1 MTLEHHLNTDPAI
14 NPDKVRMDELR
25 ANIRTRHEDMKLL
38 IAFAIGKKTL
48 PAHYVNAPRYWQRT
62 HEDDKR
68 LMKSL
73 HQLRAQIHA
82 WEEEL
87 SLLQGEQE

>member
-1 MTLEHHLNTDPAI
+1 MTLENHMHIDPAI
-14 NPDKVRMDELR
+14 NPIRARMDELR

-48 PAHYVNAPRYWQRT
+48 PGHYVNAPRHWQRT
-62 HEDDKR
+62 IEDDKR
-68 LMKSL
+68 LMNSL
-73 HQLRAQIHA
+73 HQLRAQIRA

-87 SLLQGEQE
+87 SLLQGEQA